1 MIYERS
7 LKSLMGASVRITYTD
22 SRARATTRTG
32 TLIFAGPKKLII
44 HGERTGHRFSIP
56 TPSVME
62 MKEVR

>member
-1 MIYERS
+1 MIYEHS
-7 LKSLMGASVRITYTD
+7 LKSLTGASVRITYTD
-22 SRARATTRTG
+22 SRSRTTTRTG
-32 TLIFAGPKKLII
+32 TLVFAGPKRLII